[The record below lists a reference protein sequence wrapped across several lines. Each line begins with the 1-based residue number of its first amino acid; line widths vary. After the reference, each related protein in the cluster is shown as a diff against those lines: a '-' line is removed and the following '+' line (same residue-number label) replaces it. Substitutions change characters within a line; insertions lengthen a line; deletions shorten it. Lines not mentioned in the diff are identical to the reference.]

1 MVAAFGHRFG
11 DYLVLIFLPL
21 VLVWAIPG
29 IRKYRNERKERDE
42 WLKDDI
48 TRHREWR
55 LLTNRCALQQQP
67 EHLARVVAVV
77 VPPGVLVQV
86 TL

>member
-48 TRHREWR
+48 TRHRE
-55 LLTNRCALQQQP
+55 
-67 EHLARVVAVV
+67 
-77 VPPGVLVQV
+77 
-86 TL
+86 